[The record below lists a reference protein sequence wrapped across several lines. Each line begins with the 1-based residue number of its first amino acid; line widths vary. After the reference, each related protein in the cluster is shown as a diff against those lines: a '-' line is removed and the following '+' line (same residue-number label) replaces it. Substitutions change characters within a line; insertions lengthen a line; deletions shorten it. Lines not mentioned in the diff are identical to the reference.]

1 MSNKTAPY
9 KDPKIIELFTDF
21 YDKSQSEISNQSR
34 ALAYR
39 SYLEYMAT
47 NNRNIELTL
56 NYPQFLKVMDIVEI
70 VRAV

>member
-21 YDKSQSEISNQSR
+21 YDKYQSKISKQPMVV
-34 ALAYR
+34 AYQ

-47 NNRNIELTL
+47 TNIELTL

>member
-34 ALAYR
+34 AFAYR